1 MMASWRSFG
10 RGTVGT
16 TLALAALLV
25 PLADGAAQ
33 TPMELPPLDGDRRST
48 AVAINTRGEVA
59 GTSTAAD
66 GTFTAAVWNRQLRPQ
81 ARLPLDGDSDSEAV
95 AVNTRGEVAGTSTGA
110 NGRSTAVLWGRQ
122 GRPKALPPLDGDTD
136 SSAVALNSRGAV
148 AGASTAPG
156 GGSTA
161 VMWNLEGRPV
171 ALPPLAGDRRSVALA
186 INDRGEVLGFSIG
199 ARTTPVVWR
208 KAPAGAQQ
216 GRSSGIG
223 NRIPPNQLIER
234 IDERSPA
241 QPLPSGS
248 SIKLRGGGISIIVT
262 D

>member
-1 MMASWRSFG
+1 MVLWRSFG
-10 RGTVGT
+10 RVMVGT
-16 TLALAALLV
+16 ALTVAALLV

-33 TPMELPPLDGDRRST
+33 TPMELPPLDGDRRSS

-59 GTSTAAD
+59 GTSIHAD
-66 GTFTAAVWNRQLRPQ
+66 GTTTAVVWDRQLRP
-81 ARLPLDGDSDSEAV
+81 RPRPPLVGDSDSEA
-95 AVNTRGEVAGTSTGA
+95 AAINPSGQVAGTSSA
-110 NGRSTAVLWGRQ
+110 NGVSTAVLWDPQ
-122 GRPKALPPLDGDTD
+122 GRPEALPPLDGDTD
-136 SSAVALNSRGAV
+136 SEAVAINKRGEV
-148 AGASTAPG
+148 AGTSTANG
-156 GGSTA
+156 ASTA
-161 VMWNLEGRPV
+161 VMWNRQGRPV
-171 ALPPLAGDRRSVALA
+171 ALPPLAGDLRSVALA
-186 INDRGEVLGFSIG
+186 INDRGEALGFSIG

-241 QPLPSGS
+241 PTLPSGGLFE
-248 SIKLRGGGISIIVT
+248 LRGGGISIIVT